1 MAHPNAEVAKK
12 AADKL
17 AAGDLQGFLEFHTED
32 VVIHLPGRNQISG
45 DHEGKDAVAK
55 MFQKQFQILDGP
67 PKIEIHDV
75 LASEDHVAVLAN
87 QTFTRGGKSFTTP
100 NVVLLHVKDGKITE
114 AWVQPQDQYAADEF
128 WS

>member
-1 MAHPNAEVAKK
+1 MKK
-12 AADKL
+12 SLLAFLLTTSSAQAAPIPY
-17 AAGDLQGFLEFHTED
+17 GDFIQWY
-32 VVIHLPGRNQISG
+32 SG
-45 DHEGKDAVAK
+45 GSS
-55 MFQKQFQILDGP
+55 FNF
-67 PKIEIHDV
+67 
-75 LASEDHVAVLAN
+75 AN